1 MDKRSYLLVNF
12 IFAGIILIIFVYSGI
27 YSPDKND
34 HPVKCIHEELLGS
47 KCPTCGM
54 SRGFSAIVRFR
65 FIDAVEFQRN
75 SIPVFLFFALQL
87 LMRLLAIILVRK
99 SNIALNLITNVDI
112 TLSLLLFLITF
123 RNLIFQTMYIFYKML
138 LTGNMG

>member
-1 MDKRSYLLVNF
+1 MDKRSYLLINF
-12 IFAGIILIIFVYSGI
+12 IFAGIILVIFIYSGL
-27 YSPDKND
+27 YNPYKNE

-54 SRGFSAIVRFR
+54 SRGFSAIVRLR
-65 FIDAVEFQRN
+65 FTDAMEFQRN

-87 LMRLLAIILVRK
+87 LMRLFAIMLVRK
-99 SNIALNLITNVDI
+99 SSITLKLITNVDI

-123 RNLIFQTMYIFYKML
+123 KNLIFQTMYIFYKML

>member
-1 MDKRSYLLVNF
+1 MEKRSYLLINYV
-12 IFAGIILIIFVYSGI
+12 FAGIIFAIFTYSAL

-54 SRGFSAIVRFR
+54 SRGFSAIVRLR
-65 FIDAVEFQRN
+65 ISDAVEFQRN

-87 LMRLLAIILVRK
+87 LMRLLSVILVEK
-99 SNIALNLITNVDI
+99 SAIQLKIITNVDI
-112 TLSLLLFLITF
+112 TFSLLLFLITF
-123 RNLIFQTMYIFYKML
+123 KNLIIQTMYIFYKML
-138 LTGNMG
+138 LTGNVG